1 MYSTASG
8 RKLVMGT
15 DERDG
20 ELAEQIKIDGRE
32 RLGGE
37 DHQIIS
43 MLIKKYQPQLFL
55 IFLFK
60 L

>member
-20 ELAEQIKIDGRE
+20 KLAEKTKIDDRE
-32 RLGGE
+32 RLGE

-43 MLIKKYQPQLFL
+43 MLIKNTSHSSS
-55 IFLFK
+55 
-60 L
+60 